1 MNQLS
6 IQPSEILANSR
17 LPIYLK
23 EAIATVNLAPGQ
35 ALYHQGDPVSAIY
48 RVESGRIRLIRHTVE
63 GRVVTFRVIRAG
75 EIFAETDLYSDIYQ
89 CDAISDVAS
98 QISVYPKNLIFR
110 AMQDDGMLAQDLIRQ
125 LNQIIRSLKF
135 RLELLAIRSAS
146 DRILEYFR
154 FSTSPSEPMIR
165 FDRPLKDIASDLG
178 LSPEVFYRTLARLEK
193 DGIIAR
199 NKRQITLLK

>member
-1 MNQLS
+1 MNRLP
-6 IQPSEILANSR
+6 IQPSKILANSR
-17 LPIYLK
+17 LPSYLR

-35 ALYHQGDPVSAIY
+35 ALYHQGDPVLAIY
-48 RVESGRIRLIRHTVE
+48 RVQSGRVRLIRHTIE
-63 GRVVTFRVIRAG
+63 GRIVTFRVIRAN
-75 EIFAETDLYSDIYQ
+75 EIFAAIDLYNDVYQ

-98 QISVYPKNLIFR
+98 QISVYPKDLIFR
-110 AMQDDGMLAQDLIRQ
+110 AMQDDTTLAQDLIQQ
-125 LNQIIRSLKF
+125 LNQIIRLLKF

-146 DRILEYFR
+146 DRILEYLR
-154 FSTSPSEPMIR
+154 FSTLFGDPTIQ